1 MKSFSDVE
9 KQILEEEEKY
19 ENTEVSTENYN
30 FPYIFLTEK
39 EIKEFNE
46 ECLKSDIDLKVVSL
60 TEYMNI
66 SEGEKDEQDI
76 DFVMNLLGKSFKEIR
91 KKKNVS
97 KDKARINK
105 MNINDIMNNVNNYIE
120 KKQKKIINDDDEDDK
135 SSLSFVSANNIPK
148 VSKKEKSDKNKE
160 KVEVKNNDKNDNEIP
175 ENKKAHKKIKKKKK
189 TEKNE
194 DINHKFNL
202 HFKKI
207 LEAGKQS
214 KEDEQGK
221 DLLINEIQEK
231 SQYLTL
237 EGLKEYAKNKHIKVI
252 GDEFSLHDLKQK
264 NINQLSS
271 ILNDININT
280 DINKLDINRKENIR
294 TMRNKEEREKKNNE
308 KNMKK
313 KQMKEEK
320 KKVELINN
328 TQSNN
333 NNNIQ
338 NKMESEDEK
347 SESSYDDDDSLN

>member
-30 FPYIFLTEK
+30 FPYIFLTDK

-46 ECLKSDIDLKVVSL
+46 ECIKSDIDLKVISFS
-60 TEYMNI
+60 EYMNI

-97 KDKARINK
+97 KDKTRINK

-135 SSLSFVSANNIPK
+135 SSLSFISTNNIPK
-148 VSKKEKSDKNKE
+148 ILKKEKSDKNKE
-160 KVEVKNNDKNDNEIP
+160 KFESKNADKNDKKTS
-175 ENKKAHKKIKKKKK
+175 ENKTHKKLKKKRK
-189 TEKNE
+189 TDKNE

-221 DLLINEIQEK
+221 NILINEIQEK

-237 EGLKEYAKNKHIKVI
+237 EGLKEYANIRHIKVI
-252 GDEFSLHDLKQK
+252 GDEFSINDLKQK

-280 DINKLDINRKENIR
+280 NINKLDINRKENIR
-294 TMRNKEEREKKNNE
+294 SMRNKEEREKKINE

-313 KQMKEEK
+313 KKMKDEMK
-320 KKVELINN
+320 KIELNN
-328 TQSNN
+328 NVQNN
-333 NNNIQ
+333 NNGNIQ
-338 NKMESEDEK
+338 NKMESDDEK

>member
-1 MKSFSDVE
+1 MKSFSDIE

-19 ENTEVSTENYN
+19 QNTEVSTENYN
-30 FPYIFLTEK
+30 FPYIFLTDK

-46 ECLKSDIDLKVVSL
+46 ECLKSDIDLKVVSFSD
-60 TEYMNI
+60 YMNI

-91 KKKNVS
+91 KKKNIS
-97 KDKARINK
+97 KDKTKIKN

-120 KKQKKIINDDDEDDK
+120 KKQKKIVNDDDEDDK
-135 SSLSFVSANNIPK
+135 SSLSFISANNFQK
-148 VSKKEKSDKNKE
+148 LSQNEKSDKNKE
-160 KVEVKNNDKNDNEIP
+160 KVGSKNSDKNDNEVP
-175 ENKKAHKKIKKKKK
+175 ERKTHRKLKKKKK
-189 TEKNE
+189 ADKNE

-221 DLLINEIQEK
+221 NMLINEIQEK

-237 EGLKEYAKNKHIKVI
+237 EGLKEYAKNKHIKVL
-252 GDEFSLHDLKQK
+252 GDELSINDLKQK

-271 ILNDININT
+271 ILNDISINT

-294 TMRNKEEREKKNNE
+294 TMRNKEEREKKINE
-308 KNMKK
+308 KNLKK
-313 KQMKEEK
+313 KKLKEEK
-320 KKVELINN
+320 KLIELINN
-328 TQSNN
+328 AQSNN
-333 NNNIQ
+333 NNNVQ